1 MVDEAYAS
9 VLQVRGGGVMGKWL
23 PKFVRV
29 QAGVLEVY
37 PDSEG
42 HGTPGTTARLEDI
55 ADVTIDEV
63 KGECCISLHSGGR
76 IRARADEPEALNL
89 FADAL
94 QPVHEPASAR
104 RPKVVV
110 RPSKEAEASGVAASN
125 ERILQPQVDAQDPG
139 SPPSNVPVHERL
151 YAHSTVQQQRLEQK
165 RQQKVM
171 EEDQAI
177 QERMAEWNAIKQK
190 KEERRA
196 KDPSFNED
204 PRDFHERAQAFEIA
218 KQLKVRQRREE
229 MLMEEQMRLE
239 EEREMSMPTRQVGA
253 NYDPYEAADRLYRN
267 ALNKGKPKEGGGE
280 SDFWEAT
287 RKRKTEEE
295 LQAEK
300 KAQAEREAEEK
311 RKEKERQKRDKLVED
326 GKKRKLRKQE
336 EAEKQK
342 AKAGETT
349 EDQEKSQKA
358 KENRR
363 KSTACVQR
371 LAKPKSPKKGSPGD
385 PSSTSQDAKSSSPKG
400 SEAKAKSPKSPRAA
414 RSASPSKEG
423 RSQRLAELAEA
434 GSPKCGRKSVLA
446 KRAEKMQTLQD
457 RLVEEDN
464 AKLHASR
471 EKDSEM
477 RGKHARRAEKLWGIG
492 RSRISSQTNEAEE
505 SDEVLASNDPDQAR
519 QPVAVPPLG
528 ARSPRFVPPA
538 RDKESH
544 LLERLCEKIEARTGD
559 DPMESLDEGGPER
572 QALEHSLKRARALY
586 AAAEAE
592 SRSDGYDDLCRVP
605 NHRLV
610 KGLLLPEGQEGSRA
624 RSGPPDPIFQQ
635 MENLDGLIEAGD
647 AAQAVLMQELAQDEW
662 EVGETFQLP
671 VNVPTAL
678 FAYNPGP
685 MSRDEADIKAMVLY
699 GPMDGALC
707 HRNLLDIARLT
718 LVFPTCTV
726 LKLGLEAVRNQFEV
740 VKVHNYFRDPG
751 PLGGRYIDVLVLIDL
766 SQDPGVPYPYVCRI
780 RLETLPYFQAAA
792 EVEDVLEGL
801 YDTLCGNDVSKA
813 VAQSFLEFPEKKLAR
828 DCRRKFEAHY
838 GSTLSAWRSTFGRK
852 RLASFDAFR
861 SALEKLRDPCARSQ
875 AGDNLVETW
884 NQFDASLAGRITY
897 FDFDPDS
904 ASLLTKLRSRFLV
917 LYAYGDTLDEYTI
930 YEQMTCLITPKKQME
945 WDVNEFRA
953 VMRPFCMTTAEIDK
967 VMQLLDQHGGKQP
980 PITIRIQD
988 IMFLLRLP
996 EMFDVDTALINS
1008 MNMVSKA
1015 PPPRDGFGYAGEDS
1029 RIHVAGSPHSERG
1042 PSPKPKLKSG
1052 LTKHLALPAMGYDEE
1067 F

>member
-1 MVDEAYAS
+1 MFLDQTVAPSPAPLVPPSWRGNRGECGRVRSHGGRGLRERPSGPWRRRDGQMAPEVRARAGGRVGGLPGQRGARHARHHGEA
-9 VLQVRGGGVMGKWL
+9 G
-23 PKFVRV
+23 P
-29 QAGVLEVY
+29 
-37 PDSEG
+37 
-42 HGTPGTTARLEDI
+42 TPRR
-55 ADVTIDEV
+55 V

-457 RLVEEDN
+457 RPRGSGGQCQAPRVAREGQRDAREAREEGGEAVGD
-464 AKLHASR
+464 R
-471 EKDSEM
+471 EVQD
-477 RGKHARRAEKLWGIG
+477 L
-492 RSRISSQTNEAEE
+492 
-505 SDEVLASNDPDQAR
+505 LPDQRGRGVGRGAR
-519 QPVAVPPLG
+519 Q
-528 ARSPRFVPPA
+528 
-538 RDKESH
+538 
-544 LLERLCEKIEARTGD
+544 
-559 DPMESLDEGGPER
+559 
-572 QALEHSLKRARALY
+572 Q
-586 AAAEAE
+586 
-592 SRSDGYDDLCRVP
+592 
-605 NHRLV
+605 
-610 KGLLLPEGQEGSRA
+610 
-624 RSGPPDPIFQQ
+624 
-635 MENLDGLIEAGD
+635 
-647 AAQAVLMQELAQDEW
+647 
-662 EVGETFQLP
+662 
-671 VNVPTAL
+671 
-678 FAYNPGP
+678 
-685 MSRDEADIKAMVLY
+685 
-699 GPMDGALC
+699 
-707 HRNLLDIARLT
+707 
-718 LVFPTCTV
+718 
-726 LKLGLEAVRNQFEV
+726 
-740 VKVHNYFRDPG
+740 
-751 PLGGRYIDVLVLIDL
+751 
-766 SQDPGVPYPYVCRI
+766 
-780 RLETLPYFQAAA
+780 
-792 EVEDVLEGL
+792 
-801 YDTLCGNDVSKA
+801 
-813 VAQSFLEFPEKKLAR
+813 
-828 DCRRKFEAHY
+828 
-838 GSTLSAWRSTFGRK
+838 
-852 RLASFDAFR
+852 
-861 SALEKLRDPCARSQ
+861 
-875 AGDNLVETW
+875 
-884 NQFDASLAGRITY
+884 
-897 FDFDPDS
+897 
-904 ASLLTKLRSRFLV
+904 
-917 LYAYGDTLDEYTI
+917 
-930 YEQMTCLITPKKQME
+930 
-945 WDVNEFRA
+945 
-953 VMRPFCMTTAEIDK
+953 
-967 VMQLLDQHGGKQP
+967 
-980 PITIRIQD
+980 
-988 IMFLLRLP
+988 
-996 EMFDVDTALINS
+996 
-1008 MNMVSKA
+1008 
-1015 PPPRDGFGYAGEDS
+1015 
-1029 RIHVAGSPHSERG
+1029 
-1042 PSPKPKLKSG
+1042 
-1052 LTKHLALPAMGYDEE
+1052 
-1067 F
+1067 